1 MKACH
6 LKSILL
12 VLMSSVLLATCSGSG
27 GPFFASGGID
37 GSGVIS
43 KGSISAFGSIFVNGT
58 EFDTSNA
65 AIFINGVEIGIG
77 DEAVRENLDIG
88 RVITVEGIRNEDPNT
103 AVADRV
109 IYSNNVK
116 GPVENIVEV
125 GTLTKEIFVLG
136 QTVRINAAAFFKGT
150 TFDTI
155 AENDVVEVSG
165 LYDDTGVIYASF
177 VGRTE
182 GLEVEVTGFM
192 TNLDTAAMSF
202 DINDLTVDYSSA
214 DTSGLPNGQPAEGL
228 FVEVEGLLDETDEL
242 LAASKIEPADELDVD
257 DADEV
262 EITGFVTDLISA
274 FDFTVGNQ
282 PVQTDTNT
290 LFVDGTSADIA
301 VGRKLEAEGALAG
314 GILFATEIEF
324 WDPDQIEVEGIVT
337 EVISPVEFKIGDQRV
352 ETVVT
357 TIYEGGTPSD
367 IVVGVKIEVK
377 GVPADSNRSVLFADK
392 VSFEKQ

>member
-1 MKACH
+1 
-6 LKSILL
+6 
-12 VLMSSVLLATCSGSG
+12 
-27 GPFFASGGID
+27 
-37 GSGVIS
+37 
-43 KGSISAFGSIFVNGT
+43 
-58 EFDTSNA
+58 
-65 AIFINGVEIGIG
+65 
-77 DEAVRENLDIG
+77 
-88 RVITVEGIRNEDPNT
+88 
-103 AVADRV
+103 VADRV
-109 IYSNNVK
+109 AYRNNVK

-125 GTLTKEIFVLG
+125 GTLTKEIIVLG